1 MARIDAVVFDWGGTL
16 TPITE
21 VDLVEVWRSA
31 ARLLNAERADELAV
45 ALHAAERAIWDA
57 TNEDCRSGQVVDVVR
72 AATADRGLAAVDD
85 AAMAVAVSAYLAEWV
100 PYSASRPDA
109 AQVLETLRNLGFRT
123 GLLSNTHWPRD
134 WHEQRLVDD
143 GLTELLD
150 AAVFTS
156 DLEYRKPHPAAF
168 GAVLDA
174 LDVAPDRA
182 VFVGDR
188 MHDDMFGAAS
198 VGMRTIW
205 IRNTASPTWEVQPDA
220 VVDSLAEVIGV
231 VEAWS
236 AATP

>member
-1 MARIDAVVFDWGGTL
+1 MIEAVVFDWGGTL

-31 ARLLNAERADELAV
+31 ARLLATDRADELAV
-45 ALHAAERAIWDA
+45 ALHATERAVWDA
-57 TNEDCRSGQVVDVVR
+57 TTEDFRSGQVVDVVR
-72 AATADRGLAAVDD
+72 AAMAACGLAGDD
-85 AAMAVAVSAYLAEWV
+85 AAVTAAVAAYLAEWV
-100 PYSASRPDA
+100 PHAVAHPDA
-109 AQVLETLRNLGFRT
+109 TGVLKTLRSLGFRT

-134 WHEQRLVDD
+134 WHEARLVDD
-143 GLTELLD
+143 GLTDLLD

-156 DLEYRKPHPAAF
+156 DLEYRKPHAAAF

-174 LDVAPDRA
+174 LHVAPDRA

-205 IRNTASPTWEVQPDA
+205 IRNQSSPPWDVEPDA
-220 VVDSLAEVIGV
+220 VVDSLAEVVGV
-231 VEAWS
+231 VERWS
-236 AATP
+236 ADG